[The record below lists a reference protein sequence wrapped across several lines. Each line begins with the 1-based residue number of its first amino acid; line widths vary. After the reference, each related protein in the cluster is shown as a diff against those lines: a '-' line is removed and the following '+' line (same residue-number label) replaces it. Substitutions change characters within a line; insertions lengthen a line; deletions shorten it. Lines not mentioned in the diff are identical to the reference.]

1 METKLF
7 IDGLEVFSNHGLF
20 AEEKKLGQKFVF
32 DIECLVDYS
41 KAIVSDEMTDSV
53 SYADITEV
61 IYKTSTKNT
70 FNLLE
75 RLAGEVV
82 KNIFKTFPEVEEIKL
97 VINKPSAP
105 ITYNFKGC
113 GVKLFITREE
123 YIGL

>member
-7 IDGLEVFSNHGLF
+7 IDGFEVFSNHGLF

-41 KAIVSDEMTDSV
+41 KAIVSDETTDSV
-53 SYADITEV
+53 SYADIADV
-61 IYKTSTKNT
+61 IYKTSTENT

>member
-1 METKLF
+1 MEKNLF
-7 IDGLEVFSNHGLF
+7 IFGLEVFSNHGLF

-53 SYADITEV
+53 SYADIADV
-61 IYKTSTKNT
+61 IYKTSTENT

>member
-1 METKLF
+1 M
-7 IDGLEVFSNHGLF
+7 
-20 AEEKKLGQKFVF
+20 GQKFVF

-53 SYADITEV
+53 SYADIADV
-61 IYKTSTKNT
+61 IYKTSTENT